1 MKLSTLLL
9 SSAAIIVAGS
19 AYAADLPAK
28 KGAPAA
34 KAMAGCPAFGAGFW
48 QIPGADTC
56 LKISGLVRYTGTVQ
70 AAPSVGSGKSAW
82 SNSGSGGFSLDA
94 RSNTDAGTLRSVYD
108 NWNSYY
114 YVQVAGFTAG
124 AYDSLTDKGIGGNKG
139 NFSGQTDTGI
149 SYSTSMGASTI
160 SVSVH
165 DAKTNYGSSGVV
177 GTGSGRPDIAV
188 GFDTT
193 AGAVSLSLAAVS
205 HDAGGKDGLAGIGTA
220 SVAMGGA
227 KVSLYG
233 AAGQGTT
240 AYVLGSNTLVSA
252 TVLSTDGIDD
262 LSGGSLSN
270 ASNVGGAVSFALA
283 GGTVSAFGSS
293 ANVTDNNSN
302 SFKETTL
309 GVNYAYTGIKGL
321 TVRPEF
327 YNTTQNLSG
336 ASTTGQYITLR
347 IQRDF

>member
-48 QIPGADTC
+48 QIPGSDTC
-56 LKISGLVRYTGTVQ
+56 LKISGVVRYTGTMQ

-165 DAKTNYGSSGVV
+165 DAKTNYSSSDSA
-177 GTGSGRPDIAV
+177 TAAGRPDIAV

-240 AYVLGSNTLVSA
+240 AYVLGTNTLVSGGP
-252 TVLSTDGIDD
+252 LSTAGIDD
-262 LSGGSLSN
+262 LSGGVLSN
-270 ASNVGGAVSFALA
+270 ASNVGAAVSFALA
-283 GGTVSAFGSS
+283 GGTVSAFGSA
-293 ANVTDNNSN
+293 ANVTDDGGNY
-302 SFKETTL
+302 FKESTL

-336 ASTTGQYITLR
+336 TSTTGQFITLR